1 MFFGNFFTFLSGTI
15 TILNINE
22 IIDFKITS
30 LFDLVNFLRANYP
43 IITLF
48 INLFIFYYLLRR
60 INTNLKFILVP
71 LLLIF
76 IPQAFG
82 FLSNYIFFNEYDAQS
97 LSTLIS
103 ISSCI
108 VNITNIYILRN
119 SKFHNLIFILPIFAL
134 VMQIVLFFSNYSILE
149 IQYGGF
155 PIILK
160 IGEETFNLYFNSNG
174 LGRSAAIIYTIVV
187 FYLFVCKKK
196 LYKYILYIIS
206 LLVLFLIL
214 CLSGRFNLI
223 GLLIL
228 NLIIFFYHKE
238 IILKNW
244 ILTLFSLFIVFLASE
259 NYRNLKAK
267 LIIAENKD
275 HFFREFELKKYK
287 SNNSLF
293 RAPAKNTI
301 QTNLE
306 LIIKRDNKF
315 DNSFYDKLNNLS
327 TGRLTKWYFI
337 ILNNE
342 RTTFGYGP
350 NKDRYF
356 FKETIKNKIGI
367 DDKSLI
373 GANDAASGILY
384 QYISGGI
391 IGVICFIIF
400 GLLILNR
407 LYKLSFNNLSY
418 IEKTYISLFVFLSF
432 RIFFENGYLIYGID
446 FLILLICIILIKP
459 KKTNNIQKY
468 TH

>member
-1 MFFGNFFTFLSGTI
+1 
-15 TILNINE
+15 
-22 IIDFKITS
+22 
-30 LFDLVNFLRANYP
+30 
-43 IITLF
+43 
-48 INLFIFYYLLRR
+48 
-60 INTNLKFILVP
+60 
-71 LLLIF
+71 
-76 IPQAFG
+76 
-82 FLSNYIFFNEYDAQS
+82 FFNEYDAQS

-244 ILTLFSLFIVFLASE
+244 ILTLFSLFIVFL
-259 NYRNLKAK
+259 
-267 LIIAENKD
+267 
-275 HFFREFELKKYK
+275 
-287 SNNSLF
+287 
-293 RAPAKNTI
+293 
-301 QTNLE
+301 
-306 LIIKRDNKF
+306 
-315 DNSFYDKLNNLS
+315 
-327 TGRLTKWYFI
+327 
-337 ILNNE
+337 
-342 RTTFGYGP
+342 
-350 NKDRYF
+350 
-356 FKETIKNKIGI
+356 
-367 DDKSLI
+367 
-373 GANDAASGILY
+373 
-384 QYISGGI
+384 
-391 IGVICFIIF
+391 
-400 GLLILNR
+400 
-407 LYKLSFNNLSY
+407 
-418 IEKTYISLFVFLSF
+418 
-432 RIFFENGYLIYGID
+432 
-446 FLILLICIILIKP
+446 
-459 KKTNNIQKY
+459 
-468 TH
+468 